1 MTEPDFSI
9 KKALEEAGTDAYLIT
24 GNIHNADIY
33 YATRFLAS
41 DEFIY
46 LQTGTGKEVL
56 FISEME
62 RGRAELESRVS
73 NIKTTQDFGYR
84 EKIKEKKDATIAY
97 AACISELLLEEN
109 VKKVAVSYDFPVF
122 YSNYLTEAG
131 FTVVPVKSPFKKM
144 RSVKRPE
151 EIEAIKYTQIA
162 GEKAME
168 AAIAL
173 IAGAEERDGILYL
186 EGQVLTGAK
195 VNSVIDHTLLD
206 FGCEAEE
213 TIVSCGKD
221 TANPHGTTEGPLRA
235 NAPIILDI
243 FPRSKKKRYFADMTR
258 TVLRGEASEKI
269 KAIYETVFEAQK
281 KALGMV
287 KPGVSASEIHSAVCD
302 LFEARGYHTY
312 RSGATAGFTHS
323 TGHGVGLDIHELPGV
338 GENGVL
344 LEAGNVITIEPGL
357 YYPGIG
363 GVRLEDMVL
372 VTETGCENLTGLE
385 KKFVLKSVI

>member
-1 MTEPDFSI
+1 MKKTDFSI
-9 KKALEEAGTDAYLIT
+9 KKALEEAGTDAYLMT
-24 GNIHNADIY
+24 GNIHSADIY
-33 YATRFLAS
+33 YVTRFLAS

-46 LQTGTGKEVL
+46 LQTKRGREVL

-62 RGRAELESRVS
+62 LGRAEIESRIS

-84 EKIKEKKDATIAY
+84 EKIKEKKDASIAY
-97 AACISELLLEEN
+97 AACISELLFEEK
-109 VKKVAVSYDFPVF
+109 VKKIAVAYDFPVF

-131 FTVVPVKSPFKKM
+131 FTIVPVKSPFRKM
-144 RSVKRPE
+144 RSVKGPE
-151 EIEAIKYTQIA
+151 EIEAIKYAQMA

-173 IAGAEERDGILYL
+173 IAEAKEKDGSLYF

-213 TIVSCGKD
+213 TIVSCGED
-221 TANPHGTTEGPLRA
+221 TSNPHGTTEGPLRA

-258 TVLRGEASEKI
+258 TVLRGKASEKLE
-269 KAIYETVFEAQK
+269 AMYETVLAAQQR
-281 KALGMV
+281 ALEMV
-287 KPGVSASEIHSAVCD
+287 KPGVHSSEIHRAVCD

-312 RSGATAGFTHS
+312 RSGSKAGFTHS
-323 TGHGVGLDIHELPGV
+323 TGHGVGLDIHELPSV
-338 GENGVL
+338 GESGVL

-357 YYPGIG
+357 YYPEIG
-363 GVRLEDMVL
+363 GIRLEDMVL
-372 VTETGCENLTGLE
+372 VTETGCENLTGLQ
-385 KKFVLKSVI
+385 KKFVLKSFI

>member
-1 MTEPDFSI
+1 MTEPDISI
-9 KKALEEAGTDAYLIT
+9 KKTLEEAGTDAYLMT
-24 GNIHNADIY
+24 GGIHNADIY
-33 YATRFLAS
+33 YATHFLAS
-41 DEFIY
+41 DDFIY

-62 RGRAELESRVS
+62 CGRAEIESRVS
-73 NIKTTQDFGYR
+73 TIKTTQDFGYR
-84 EKIKEKKDATIAY
+84 EKIKEKKDVSIAY
-97 AACISELLLEEN
+97 AACVSELLLEEK

-131 FTVVPVKSPFKKM
+131 FTVVPIKSPFRKM

-151 EIEAIKYTQIA
+151 EIEAIKYAQMA

-168 AAIAL
+168 AAISL
-173 IAGAEERDGILYL
+173 IEGAEERDGILYF
-186 EGQVLTGAK
+186 EGHVLTGAK

-213 TIVSCGKD
+213 TIVSCGED

-235 NAPIILDI
+235 NAPVILDI

-258 TVLRGEASEKI
+258 TVLRGEASEKL
-269 KAIYETVFEAQK
+269 KAMYEIVFEAQQ

-287 KPGVSASEIHSAVCD
+287 KPGVSTSEIHSAVCD

-312 RSGATAGFTHS
+312 RSGAKAGFTHS

-338 GENGVL
+338 GENSVL

-363 GVRLEDMVL
+363 GIRLEDMVL

-385 KKFVLKSVI
+385 KNFVLKSVI

>member
-9 KKALEEAGTDAYLIT
+9 KKALEEAGTDAYLMT

-46 LQTGTGKEVL
+46 LQTGPGKEVI

-62 RGRAELESRVS
+62 RGRAEIESRVS

-97 AACISELLLEEN
+97 AACISELLLGEN

-131 FTVVPVKSPFKKM
+131 FTVVPVKSPFRKM
-144 RSVKRPE
+144 RGVKRPE
-151 EIEAIKYTQIA
+151 EIEAIKYSQMA

-186 EGQVLTGAK
+186 EGQALTGAK

-213 TIVSCGKD
+213 TIVSCGED
-221 TANPHGTTEGPLRA
+221 TANPHGTTAGPLRV

-258 TVLRGEASEKI
+258 TVLRGQASEKL
-269 KAIYETVFEAQK
+269 KAMYETVFAVQQ
-281 KALGMV
+281 KALEMV
-287 KPGVSASEIHSAVCD
+287 KPGVSAAEIHSAVCD
-302 LFEARGYHTY
+302 LFEAQGYHTY

-338 GENGVL
+338 GENGVR

-363 GVRLEDMVL
+363 GIRLEDMVL
-372 VTETGCENLTGLE
+372 VTEMGCENLTQLE
-385 KKFVLKSVI
+385 KNFVLK

>member
-1 MTEPDFSI
+1 MKETDFRI
-9 KKALEEAGTDAYLIT
+9 KKTLEEAKADAYLMT

-33 YATRFLAS
+33 YVTRFLAS
-41 DEFIY
+41 DDFTY
-46 LQTGTGKEVL
+46 LQIGAGKEIL

-62 RGRAELESRVS
+62 RGRAEIESRIS
-73 NIKTTQDFGYR
+73 IIKTNQEFGYR
-84 EKIKEKKDATIAY
+84 EKIKEKKDASIAY
-97 AACISELLLEEN
+97 AACISELLLGEK
-109 VKKVAVSYDFPVF
+109 VKRIAVPYDFPVF

-131 FTVVPVKSPFKKM
+131 FIIVPIKSPFRKM
-144 RSVKRPE
+144 RSVKRQE
-151 EIEAIKYTQIA
+151 EIEAIKYAQTA

-173 IAGAEERDGILYL
+173 IAGAEEKEGILYF
-186 EGQVLTGAK
+186 EGEVLTGAK
-195 VNSVIDHTLLD
+195 VHSVIDHTLLD

-213 TIVSCGKD
+213 TIVSCGED
-221 TANPHGTTEGPLRA
+221 TANPHGTTDGPLRA

-243 FPRSKKKRYFADMTR
+243 FPRSKKRRYFADMTR
-258 TVLRGEASEKI
+258 TVLWGEASEEL

-281 KALGMV
+281 KALSMV
-287 KPGVSASEIHSAVCD
+287 KPGVQAAEIHTAVCD

-312 RSGATAGFTHS
+312 RNGSKAGFTHS

-338 GENGVL
+338 GESSFL

-357 YYPGIG
+357 YYPRIG

-372 VTETGCENLTGLE
+372 VTENGCENLTKLE
-385 KKFVLKSVI
+385 KKFVLKSYL

>member
-1 MTEPDFSI
+1 MKETDFST
-9 KKALEEAGTDAYLIT
+9 KKVLEEAGTDAYLMT
-24 GNIHNADIY
+24 GNIHSADIY
-33 YATRFLAS
+33 YVTRFLAS
-41 DEFIY
+41 DEFVY
-46 LQTGTGKEVL
+46 LQTKSGKEVI

-62 RGRAELESRVS
+62 RGRAEIESRIS

-84 EKIKEKKDATIAY
+84 EKIKEKKDVSIAY
-97 AACISELLLEEN
+97 AACISELLLEEK
-109 VKKVAVSYDFPVF
+109 VKKIAVAYDFPVF

-131 FTVVPVKSPFKKM
+131 FTVVPVKSPFRKM
-144 RSVKRPE
+144 RSVKGPE
-151 EIEAIKYTQIA
+151 EIEAIRYAQMA
-162 GEKAME
+162 GEKAMM
-168 AAIAL
+168 AAISL
-173 IAGAEERDGILYL
+173 IAGAEDRDGILYFK
-186 EGQVLTGAK
+186 GQVLTGAK
-195 VNSVIDHTLLD
+195 VNSAIDHTLLD

-213 TIVSCGKD
+213 TIVSCGED

-258 TVLRGEASEKI
+258 TVIRGEASEKL
-269 KAIYETVFEAQK
+269 KAMYETVFAAQQ
-281 KALGMV
+281 KALEMV
-287 KPGVSASEIHSAVCD
+287 KPGVSTAEIHSAVCD
-302 LFEARGYHTY
+302 LFEVRGYHTY

-363 GVRLEDMVL
+363 GIRLEDMVL
-372 VTETGCENLTGLE
+372 VTETGCKNLTGLE
-385 KKFVLKSVI
+385 KNFVLKSFI